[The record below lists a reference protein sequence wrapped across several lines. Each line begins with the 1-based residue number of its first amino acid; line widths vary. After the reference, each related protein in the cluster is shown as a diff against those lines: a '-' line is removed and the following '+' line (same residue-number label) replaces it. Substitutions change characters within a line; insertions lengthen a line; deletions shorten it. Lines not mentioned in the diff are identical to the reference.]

1 MNSDTSSDRN
11 SDTSG
16 PTDTAYPAMR
26 ECAAEAAR
34 IAGHVPADR
43 LPDPTPSAD
52 WDVRTLV
59 NHLVL
64 YTSYG
69 LEHRARRTEMP
80 ETLTARDFTADAD
93 WPERYRA
100 ALDSAVAAWADPVVW
115 EGEIGEG
122 PGASPAVSVGTLMTL
137 EMALHGWE
145 LARATGQEFRLSED
159 TAAFVLGVVDEYA
172 EMYRKYDGFADPVAL
187 PVTAGTFDR
196 ALAASGRDPGW
207 AG

>member
-1 MNSDTSSDRN
+1 MNSDTN
-11 SDTSG
+11 SPVTSV
-16 PTDTAYPAMR
+16 YPAMR

-34 IAGHVPADR
+34 IAGRVPAGR

-52 WDVRTLV
+52 WDVRALV

-64 YTSYG
+64 YTSHG

-80 ETLTARDFTADAD
+80 GTLTARDFTADAD
-93 WPERYRA
+93 WPERYRV
-100 ALDSAVAAWADPVVW
+100 ALDRAVAAWAGPTVW

-122 PGASPAVSVGTLMTL
+122 AGASPAASVGTLMTL

-159 TAAFVLGVVDEYA
+159 TAAFVHGVVEEYA
-172 EMYRKYDGFADPVAL
+172 QMYRKYDGFADPVAV
-187 PVTAGTFDR
+187 PATAGTFDR
-196 ALAASGRDPGW
+196 ALGASGRDPNW
-207 AG
+207 AA

>member
-1 MNSDTSSDRN
+1 MNSDTSSD
-11 SDTSG
+11 TGG
-16 PTDTAYPAMR
+16 PPGAVYPAMR

-34 IAGHVPADR
+34 IAGHVPAERLADR
-43 LPDPTPSAD
+43 TPSAD

-64 YTSYG
+64 YTSHG

-100 ALDSAVAAWADPVVW
+100 ALGRAVGAWADPAVW

-122 PGASPAVSVGTLMTL
+122 AGATPAVSVGTLMTL

-145 LARATGQEFRLSED
+145 LARATGQEFRLSEEA
-159 TAAFVLGVVDEYA
+159 AAFVLGVVDEYA
-172 EMYRKYDGFADPVAL
+172 EMYRKYDGFADPVPL
-187 PVTAGTFDR
+187 PATAGTFDR

-207 AG
+207 TA